1 MTDERRRFPSWTQAL
16 ITLAS
21 GAVLGFSSCYGFLA
35 NINSQTVGGAFFI
48 GFLIGVGAFLAGMI
62 MVLVRAIR
70 GA

>member
-1 MTDERRRFPSWTQAL
+1 MTEERRRFPNWRQAL

-21 GAVLGFSSCYGFLA
+21 GIVLGFSSCDGFLA
-35 NINSQTVGGAFFI
+35 NINSQTTAWAFAI
-48 GFLIGVGAFLAGMI
+48 GFFIGVGAFLAGMI

>member
-1 MTDERRRFPSWTQAL
+1 MTEQRRRFPSWTQAL

-21 GAVLGFSSCYGFLA
+21 GVVLGFSSCYGFLA
-35 NINSQTVGGAFFI
+35 NMNSQTASGAFTI
-48 GFLIGVGAFLAGMI
+48 GFFIGVGAFLAGMI